1 MTTEATSGWRD
12 AGLSPDQRVRDLMAR
27 MTPREKIA
35 QLHGVWVGIDSGGEM
50 APHEHDFA
58 VEPPDL
64 DELSRRGIGQ
74 LTRVFGTRPIAP
86 EVGAHSLAR
95 TQRKIIA
102 GNRFDPP
109 GLAKGPYVLA
119 VSVREGRLVLDIRDV
134 DNCTLHVL
142 ALALGPFRRL
152 IKDYHLVVEAHER
165 AVAESG
171 PESRVQAIDMG
182 RRGLHNE
189 GAELLQQR
197 LKDRIEVDFET
208 ARRLFTLVCALH
220 QRI

>member
-1 MTTEATSGWRD
+1 M
-12 AGLSPDQRVRDLMAR
+12 PDQRLIRVEL
-27 MTPREKIA
+27 PE
-35 QLHGVWVGIDSGGEM
+35 
-50 APHEHDFA
+50 
-58 VEPPDL
+58 EPPAPSAFAEADRRQAIADL
-64 DELSRRGIGQ
+64 
-74 LTRVFGTRPIAP
+74 
-86 EVGAHSLAR
+86 
-95 TQRKIIA
+95 IA

-109 GLAKGPYVLA
+109 GLAPGPYTLA
-119 VSVREGRLVLDIRDV
+119 VSVREGRLILDIRDV
-134 DNCTLHVL
+134 DNRTLHVL

-197 LKDRIEVDFET
+197 LKGRIEVDFET